1 MTPHPAGPRLVGP
14 RLELRPIDDGDL
26 PAIAALHRE
35 PRVTRL
41 LVDGI
46 PDTVPKARIFL
57 DWNAQFQP
65 AGLGNFAVF
74 RLGEP
79 GLAGLYSLV
88 PFANDEAVLEFG
100 GKLHP
105 RHWRGGLALEA
116 ARLLIGHAFGELGR
130 DRLVS
135 AVHPDNRSAALA
147 LTRLGFERAGADELF
162 GNPVLLME
170 LRRARWRAA

>member
-1 MTPHPAGPRLVGP
+1 MTPPPVGPRLVGP
-14 RLELRPIDDGDL
+14 RLELRPIGEEDL

-57 DWNAQFQP
+57 NWNAPYQAQ
-65 AGLGNFAVF
+65 GMGNFAVF
-74 RLGEP
+74 RRGEP
-79 GLAGLYSLV
+79 ELAGLYSLV

-116 ARLLIGHAFGELGR
+116 ARLLIGYALGELGR
-130 DRLVS
+130 DQLVS

-147 LTRLGFERAGADELF
+147 LTRLGFERAGEDRLF
-162 GNPVLLME
+162 GNPVVLMGLGRE
-170 LRRARWRAA
+170 RWRPA